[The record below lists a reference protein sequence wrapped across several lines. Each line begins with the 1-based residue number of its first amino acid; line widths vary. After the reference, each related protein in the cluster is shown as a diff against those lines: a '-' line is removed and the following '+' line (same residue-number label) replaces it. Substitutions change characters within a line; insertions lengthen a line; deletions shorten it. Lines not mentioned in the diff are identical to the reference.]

1 MKVILSVGIICWLA
15 AAEMVAGATGM
26 ELRLGSG
33 EKSVGHYQE
42 YNYNAAI
49 LGDLTQ
55 LASFDA
61 AYPGAIAKGSALRE
75 RIEQER
81 QKFQK
86 ECERA
91 GALGIAVALMT
102 DEASLPIP
110 VLGQIGGTSLKAG
123 LPARIDFDSE
133 KFWGAYRAKY
143 REVLKA
149 YPQVAYVVVR
159 TGENYSHPGEGY
171 VGCTVRN
178 GDDLD
183 DAYFRHMQ
191 RMIEETREIVVDEF
205 GRTLIWRTWDLGND
219 GFHANPKVY
228 DRVLA
233 GLPDRKGLIFA
244 IKHTQTDFWRYNDF
258 NPMIGRGGV
267 DQIVEFQC
275 AREYE
280 GKGAFPNYTGPL
292 FAGDMVKAAAAGV
305 KGVWIWDFAGGWGG
319 PVLKSDRWV
328 RLNIEAA
335 TKLALNP
342 KASPR
347 ALAEAWAAKE
357 FGPKSATNV
366 AEMLMLSGECVRQC
380 MYIEAF
386 ARDHRGW
393 KPSLNLMRDD
403 IIRGEVLKQLYDGSK
418 NSLPEVFAEKDE
430 AVALAA
436 RMKTLFENSRSDI
449 VAERGEREYQESL
462 SSLIYLENLT
472 QVLDHYIKGMF
483 GFYQWQETREPATAA
498 KAQQELLAWREA
510 WSRYQTDVPKLPG
523 VASIYRSQNRTQ
535 NPNDGSPDRGA
546 MAELCEAALKT
557 LAGKTPSHPAAA
569 TDASAATTSAFQS
582 RN

>member
-1 MKVILSVGIICWLA
+1 MIKTIENARPLASAALFILIATCAFQFSGGLLAGQSQPMEIC
-15 AAEMVAGATGM
+15 
-26 ELRLGSG
+26 LGSG
-33 EKSVGHYQE
+33 EKSVERYRE

-55 LASFDA
+55 LASFDTA
-61 AYPGAIAKGSALRE
+61 FPGVIAKGSALKE
-75 RIEQER
+75 RIEQQR

-86 ECERA
+86 ACERA
-91 GALGIAVALMT
+91 GKLGIAVCLMT

-110 VLGQIGGTSLKAG
+110 VLERIGNSSPVNNLS
-123 LPARIDFDSE
+123 ARIDFDSE
-133 KFWGAYRAKY
+133 KFWEAYRAKY

-149 YPQVAYVVVR
+149 WPQVAYVVVR
-159 TGENYSHPGEGY
+159 TGENYSHADEGY
-171 VGCTVRN
+171 VGRPARN
-178 GDDLD
+178 GDDFD
-183 DAYFRHMQ
+183 DAYFRHLQ
-191 RMIEETREIVVDEF
+191 RLIEETRKIVVDEF

-233 GLPDRKGLIFA
+233 GLPERKGLIFA

-258 NPMIGRGGV
+258 NPMIGRSGV

-292 FAGDMVKAAAAGV
+292 FAGDMAKAAAAGV

-319 PVLKSDRWV
+319 PFLKSDRWV
-328 RLNIEAA
+328 RLNIFA
-335 TKLALNP
+335 TSRLAQNP
-342 KASPR
+342 DLSPR
-347 ALAEAWAAKE
+347 TLAEEWAAKE
-357 FGPKSATNV
+357 FGPKAATNV
-366 AEMLMLSGECVRQC
+366 TEMLMLSGECVRKC

-403 IIRGEVLKQLYDGSK
+403 IIRGEILKQLYDGSK
-418 NSLPEVFAEKDE
+418 KSLPEVFAEKEE
-430 AVALAA
+430 AVALAT
-436 RMKTLFENSRSDI
+436 RMKALFENSRSDI
-449 VAERGEREYQESL
+449 VAERGDREYQESL

-483 GFYQWQETREPATAA
+483 RFYQWQETREAATAA

-510 WSRYQTDVPKLPG
+510 WQRYQTDVPKLSG

-535 NPNDGSPDRGA
+535 NPNDGSPARGA

-557 LAGKTPSHPAAA
+557 LAGKTAKPAG
-569 TDASAATTSAFQS
+569 
-582 RN
+582 